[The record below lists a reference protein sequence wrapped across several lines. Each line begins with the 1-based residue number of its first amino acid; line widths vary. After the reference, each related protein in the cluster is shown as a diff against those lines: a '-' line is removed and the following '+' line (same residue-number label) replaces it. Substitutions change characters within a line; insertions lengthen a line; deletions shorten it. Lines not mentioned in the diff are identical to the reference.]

1 MGSRRGSMLY
11 AMMVLVLCST
21 ILVRNYRLFRSHIYI
36 EDGIYSMDVRVNDFL
51 VELEGMESYL
61 NSIYESPDL
70 LMEFLKTGRKIVYKD
85 FTLSYDSSYNREDI
99 HMISVLDR
107 RINYYRSV
115 LVTEEADQIVLVNK
129 GV

>member
-1 MGSRRGSMLY
+1 MGSRRGGMLY

-51 VELEGMESYL
+51 MELEGMESYL

-85 FTLSYDSSYNREDI
+85 FTLSYDSSYNRVDV

-115 LVTEEADQIVLVNK
+115 LVTEDADQIVLVNK